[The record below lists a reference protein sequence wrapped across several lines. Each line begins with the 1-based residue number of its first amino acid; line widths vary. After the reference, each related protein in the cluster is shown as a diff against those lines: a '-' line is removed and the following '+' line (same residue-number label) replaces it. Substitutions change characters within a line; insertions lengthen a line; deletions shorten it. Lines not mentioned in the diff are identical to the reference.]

1 MTFVR
6 DSQGPAALSVYSF
19 EAAAADQ
26 STAAER
32 SCSSSVRLPVSF
44 IYFTCS
50 EVQFLRCA
58 NKKIVFYKVTSFCFC
73 QNLQRAFLQLN
84 SGYNCHLKCDVFRF
98 PRLIYVN
105 ITFRN
110 STDKIDIRDMLK
122 TVTKSVLH
130 PSQVSQYEGKI
141 THAMSSP
148 LIGYIIVRMAKLH
161 EFSILTEMST
171 GVLHFESVFW

>member
-84 SGYNCHLKCDVFRF
+84 SGYNCHQKCDVFRF
-98 PRLIYVN
+98 PCLIYVN

-110 STDKIDIRDMLK
+110 STDKIDIRDVFKNCYQISFTPIPSVTVWRQNHTCCELPSDWLHHSSDGK
-122 TVTKSVLH
+122 TAW
-130 PSQVSQYEGKI
+130 I
-141 THAMSSP
+141 
-148 LIGYIIVRMAKLH
+148 
-161 EFSILTEMST
+161 
-171 GVLHFESVFW
+171 